1 MNKSLVLKNKFYF
14 YLSFL
19 FTFFLFVYLLYFL
32 VNGER
37 GLLKYLSLKNLNVQ
51 YNEQYMSLKKENE
64 FYLDRIKRLQK
75 GIAEGVGNSILVKV
89 NQIGTLKETLESIKL
104 AKENNFTTIIS
115 HRSGEP
121 EDTTIADLSVGVSAG
136 QIKTG
141 SLSRTDRTAKYN
153 QLLRIEEAY
162 KVKQSMLDLLS

>member
-37 GLLKYLSLKNLNVQ
+37 GLLKYFSLKNLNAQ

-64 FYLDRIKRLQK
+64 FYLDRIKRLQPNTIDLDYLDETFRK
-75 GIAEGVGNSILVKV
+75 VTGFTSDNETVIIALPSSSDGLDAEALPPLMFTAEKFKVG
-89 NQIGTLKETLESIKL
+89 
-104 AKENNFTTIIS
+104 F
-115 HRSGEP
+115 
-121 EDTTIADLSVGVSAG
+121 VS
-136 QIKTG
+136 
-141 SLSRTDRTAKYN
+141 SL
-153 QLLRIEEAY
+153 LI
-162 KVKQSMLDLLS
+162 